1 MIVLVYK
8 RTYITT
14 QHWRN
19 PGSLLLS
26 HPSTHLV
33 VGGGGE
39 KTAKGKLESSLTADV
54 MQNGL
59 GSLVVAQKAKQNYH
73 TT

>member
-1 MIVLVYK
+1 M
-8 RTYITT
+8 T
-14 QHWRN
+14 
-19 PGSLLLS
+19 GSEPLGYLS
-26 HPSTHLV
+26 EKHSR
-33 VGGGGE
+33 E

-59 GSLVVAQKAKQNYH
+59 GSLVVVQKAKQNYH